1 METELMTTYRNGG
14 TFADENYSNVIG
26 LVTAGVVAGVV
37 SLKQGKDAK
46 KATKKAVAAQQLAE
60 RNLQQARTEYKKKE
74 AEEKL
79 AQANKDKEKAI
90 ADEAK
95 INEELKKRAEQPKV
109 SDSSDAPTD
118 TKPPTAE
125 KPKWMMP
132 AIIGGSV
139 LALIVIVVLIKK

>member
-1 METELMTTYRNGG
+1 METELMSTYRNGK
-14 TFADENYSNVIG
+14 TFADENYSNYVDAA
-26 LVTAGVVAGVV
+26 TVAIV
-37 SLKQGKDAK
+37 SIKQAKDAK
-46 KATKKAVAAQQLAE
+46 KAIKSAVAAQQLAE
-60 RNLQQARTEYKKKE
+60 RNLQEARTEYKKKE

-95 INEELKKRAEQPKV
+95 INEDLAKKSEQ
-109 SDSSDAPTD
+109 DSSANTNLPTL
-118 TKPPTAE
+118 PPTTLE

>member
-1 METELMTTYRNGG
+1 METELMSTYTNGQ
-14 TFADENYSNVIG
+14 TFADENYSNF
-26 LVTAGVVAGVV
+26 LPMVVAGTGI
-37 SLKQGKDAK
+37 LIKQGKDTK
-46 KATKKAVAAQQLAE
+46 KAIKNAVAAQQLQE
-60 RNLQQARTEYKKKE
+60 QNLQNARTEAKKKE

-79 AQANKDKEKAI
+79 AQAKKDEEKAI

-109 SDSSDAPTD
+109 SDSSDATTD
-118 TKPPTAE
+118 TKPPTPE
-125 KPKWMMP
+125 KPKWIMP